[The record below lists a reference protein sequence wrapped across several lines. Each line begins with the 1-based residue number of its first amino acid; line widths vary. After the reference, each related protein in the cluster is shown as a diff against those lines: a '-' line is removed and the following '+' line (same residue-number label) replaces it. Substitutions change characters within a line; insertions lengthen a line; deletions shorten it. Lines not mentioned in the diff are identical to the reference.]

1 MEEDDTPVVQD
12 GSQRLSAGLIIEAG
26 HPGEL
31 ESSSQRLD
39 SGSLSDYE
47 DQRSTNSRLDSG
59 SLSDYEGQR
68 STNSFP
74 PFNFVGPLLLDG
86 SRSLSFLQEDISLPD
101 SQPVEPHQELPQEP
115 TVEPLSSTSQSEQSE
130 KEDQEH
136 FEFQY
141 SLIQIVEQAPGAAPT
156 QESDLVFV
164 QHIQP
169 SLSTSAIQDQDSN
182 FNDSS
187 STKSLEQS
195 VNDSSLGDGNQNEVM
210 DEDGNSNTD
219 GGASSTTSASTPF
232 SSSSKPGSATATT
245 SEGQSEE
252 TRKRKSCGVIQN
264 EDPKK

>member
-47 DQRSTNSRLDSG
+47 DQRSTNSRLNSG
-59 SLSDYEGQR
+59 SLSDYDDQS

-74 PFNFVGPLLLDG
+74 PYNFVGPLLQDG

-115 TVEPLSSTSQSEQSE
+115 TAEPLRSTSQSEQSE
-130 KEDQEH
+130 NEDQEH

-164 QHIQP
+164 QPIQP

-182 FNDSS
+182 SNDSS

-195 VNDSSLGDGNQNEVM
+195 VNDENQNEVM